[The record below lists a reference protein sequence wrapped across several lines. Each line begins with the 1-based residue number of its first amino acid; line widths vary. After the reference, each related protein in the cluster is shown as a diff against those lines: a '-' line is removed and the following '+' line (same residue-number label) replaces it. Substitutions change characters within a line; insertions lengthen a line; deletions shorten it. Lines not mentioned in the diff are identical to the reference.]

1 MIFQQLNYSQQFL
14 QQFSNNENLA
24 ISFVVSEGSK
34 SFLKPDVTS
43 IKQEQI
49 ILWRNVTDNLHF
61 CFPDHYLVEAEE

>member
-34 SFLKPDVTS
+34 SLKPYVTS